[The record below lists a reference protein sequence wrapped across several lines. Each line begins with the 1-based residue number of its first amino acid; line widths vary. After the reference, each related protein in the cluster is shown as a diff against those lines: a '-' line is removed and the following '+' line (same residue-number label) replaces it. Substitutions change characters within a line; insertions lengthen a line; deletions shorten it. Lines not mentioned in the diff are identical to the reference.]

1 MRNHGKCGKTNF
13 VRPFREEGTIT
24 TNTSVD
30 TTTTDAPTTI
40 TAAAEDGWTAA
51 AADVDAAMADTTI
64 ITRDGFQSRSAK
76 FVSSPVP
83 MCSLHYST
91 EVSRER
97 VEKQN
102 EENST
107 CIRSP

>member
-1 MRNHGKCGKTNF
+1 MSNHGKCGKTNF

-51 AADVDAAMADTTI
+51 AE
-64 ITRDGFQSRSAK
+64 DG
-76 FVSSPVP
+76 
-83 MCSLHYST
+83 
-91 EVSRER
+91 
-97 VEKQN
+97 
-102 EENST
+102 
-107 CIRSP
+107 